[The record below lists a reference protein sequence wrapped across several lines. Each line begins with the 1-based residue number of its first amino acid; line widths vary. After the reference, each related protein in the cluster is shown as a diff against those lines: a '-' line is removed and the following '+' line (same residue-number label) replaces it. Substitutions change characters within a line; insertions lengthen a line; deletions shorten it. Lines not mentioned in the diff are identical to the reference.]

1 MVVKNNNILSQDILF
16 LRFKNQLWKGTALIL
31 NKTINHKKNIIK
43 YEDLTSKKR
52 INNNM
57 LIPLRAWIKKSFMV
71 SLNIILCFK
80 NIKPNKKETVLSSK
94 KNHILNTL
102 ELKSPLIILKTIK
115 NTLKNFIDKNK
126 RISFLRISH
135 FWFLKPMHYSAT

>member
-1 MVVKNNNILSQDILF
+1 MAVKNNSILSQDILF
-16 LRFKNQLWKGTALIL
+16 LRFKNHLWKGTALIL
-31 NKTINHKKNIIK
+31 NKIISHKKNIMK

-52 INNNM
+52 INNSM
-57 LIPLRAWIKKSFMV
+57 LMPLKAWIKKSFMV
-71 SLNIILCFK
+71 SLNMVLCFK

-94 KNHILNTL
+94 KNHILSTV
-102 ELKSPLIILKTIK
+102 ELKRPLITLKIIK

-126 RISFLRISH
+126 RTSFLRIPH